1 VRVTAVMAPQATIND
16 SVLVDRRVLGNDHGL
31 I

>member
-1 VRVTAVMAPQATIND
+1 MAPQATIND